1 MSNSIITNVSPYIG
15 RFAPSPTG
23 DLHFGSLVT
32 ALGSYL
38 QAKKKQG
45 KWYVRIDD
53 IDTARE
59 VPGAASRILKT
70 LAHYGLHWD
79 GKIIYQSQRHDLY
92 HDTLAQ
98 LKQCYDCYY
107 CRCTRQRINA
117 IGGYYD
123 AHCRNL
129 GLSSTAAA
137 LRIIQSKPVYGFYDQ
152 LQGDYVAPR
161 SLAEEDFI
169 IVRKDNLFAY
179 NLVVVIDDHDQAI
192 TEVVRGADLIA
203 PTVRQISLHHLLA
216 FPVPDY
222 MHLPLVLNRFHN
234 KLSKQNHT
242 PPLPINDPRP
252 ILIDALNFLSQPT
265 IINWQDLTTEQLL
278 NQAVQNWQLNSIQ
291 PNGRIVTNYD

>member
-107 CRCTRQRINA
+107 CRCTRQRINT

-216 FPVPDY
+216 FPVPNY

-242 PPLPINDPRP
+242 PPLPINDPRS